1 MVVAPWL
8 SCSAAG
14 GFLVPWSG
22 IEAMSPALQGRF
34 LTPGPQGKSP
44 NCTFLRQGATS
55 YLWIST
61 DLVESFLYSCARYLF
76 TEEEGQER
84 ILFFMWKTDSLK
96 LKISF
101 LSKSNFSFSHG
112 GTKED
117 IWFKNREVILLKH
130 KLKRFLKA
138 SFRNEELSQ
147 EKVSAKKLRRILQDL
162 MEKSCS
168 LLFMLSGGW
177 ETRVCLWII
186 YYLQLLTLI
195 WSWYSSCLLCFA
207 HRDE

>member
-1 MVVAPWL
+1 MSPIKLTHELNEHNYLNVDALILQIISFFPSLHVYIKSPGKLYIKKKFIGLCWVLVVARGVLLVVDSLVVAPWL

-34 LTPGPQGKSP
+34 LTPGPLGKSP

-76 TEEEGQER
+76 TEEEGHER
-84 ILFFMWKTDSLK
+84 ILFFMWKTDRLK

-101 LSKSNFSFSHG
+101 LSKSNFSFSHRG
-112 GTKED
+112 
-117 IWFKNREVILLKH
+117 N
-130 KLKRFLKA
+130 KRRYLIQK
-138 SFRNEELSQ
+138 Q
-147 EKVSAKKLRRILQDL
+147 VSHTA
-162 MEKSCS
+162 
-168 LLFMLSGGW
+168 
-177 ETRVCLWII
+177 
-186 YYLQLLTLI
+186 
-195 WSWYSSCLLCFA
+195 
-207 HRDE
+207 